1 MIFVKGNMNMGAVT
15 NMCAVTEMGSFGPIL
30 FLVAYLGIVIYLF
43 SLLTRFVR
51 AIEKIAT
58 KIENSPR
65 I

>member
-1 MIFVKGNMNMGAVT
+1 MGAVT
-15 NMCAVTEMGSFGPIL
+15 NMCDVTEMGSFGPIL